1 MSTLKRFKDDVKE
14 VANGYECGIFV
25 DGYKEITEGD
35 LIEVYE
41 VKEIER
47 QID

>member
-1 MSTLKRFKDDVKE
+1 MSAVSLSMGQ
-14 VANGYECGIFV
+14 N
-25 DGYKEITEGD
+25 ITEGD
-35 LIEVYE
+35 LIEVFE